1 MKIISVALTNVKS
14 YDKEA
19 PVISF
24 QQGVNAIIGE
34 NGSGKSTLCEA
45 IGFALFDY
53 LHPYSQAD
61 FVREGEKSGK
71 VMVTFESDIDG
82 KRYRVERGV
91 NQSRYEVI
99 ALETGSKVE
108 LNGKEEVISWL
119 KEQLGVPEMMNI
131 QTLWKSSLGV
141 PQGKFTNDFAE
152 TPSIRAELFNPLLE
166 VDVYR
171 NLWRDMKGVIDVL
184 YQQHTYFNEQI
195 TRLETSVEGLPDLKK
210 QSTTLKKQIKQTEQQ
225 VSKLSKKIT
234 ENQKKKQQYD
244 HLKESIQTL
253 SQSLELHQEKQ
264 KDLKTQLKQANEQLK
279 EITKAETLINKHKTG
294 YQQYQKY
301 STQLDELYQKN
312 KQKKKL
318 ESKAVDLEKTEAS
331 LIQRHSQYEKDVTVA
346 KESKKRLEQ
355 LKPQVEKQKQL
366 ENKLDEIKQHEKILK
381 EINQQQEQIN
391 QKISSLRKK
400 YQKIKKQI
408 DSIQQLKPVAE
419 NLPTLQKQ
427 KENLLQ
433 KQSILSHQQDEQ
445 QKAISLLSQYE
456 QPKCPT
462 CTRPLKEE
470 QKKKIIQEKNNEI
483 TKCKQTQEEINKKLD
498 DISKKLKKA
507 TEAQQQLKRLTD
519 LKQMSSSLQEEAT
532 EQKEKK
538 KTMDE
543 QTKNLSKK
551 IRKKKQIKDE
561 LSQLHNPESAY
572 QQATVRYEDHQ
583 GKEVKLKSVKQQLQE
598 IKEKQ
603 NDLLKKLK
611 KYHDLQQN
619 IDTLQTKQKQVKASY
634 ETVLRYKDTAQ
645 KKTQQEK
652 QVNTLTSKL
661 TTVSKTIEQKQDQLK
676 KKQKQF
682 DTQAYQHLEKTLEQ
696 QKQQQIQ
703 QQTQITEWDKQKNN
717 LDTQLKE
724 KNKQKDQ
731 LNQTKKEQQNLK
743 KDIEFAQ
750 FLRETYKQTRPLIT
764 EILVEAISREAD
776 RMYRQLRGAPSEE
789 LSWTKDYEI
798 IITEHENKRSFH
810 KLSGGEQMC
819 AALSVRLAILKLL
832 SNMDIVFLDEPTM
845 NLDEHKK
852 DNLVGQL
859 RELSGFSQIFVI
871 SHDETFE
878 SMTEHIIT
886 LEKRKGA
893 TRLMQHF
900 QGGF

>member
-1 MKIISVALTNVKS
+1 MKIISVALSNVKS

-99 ALETGSKVE
+99 SLETGSKLE
-108 LNGKEEVISWL
+108 LNGKEDVIFWL
-119 KEQLGVPEMMNI
+119 KEQLGVPDMMNI

-171 NLWRDMKGVIDVL
+171 SLWRDMKGVIDVL
-184 YQQHTYFNEQI
+184 YRQQTKINEQI
-195 TRLETSVEGLPDLKK
+195 TRLETSVEGLAELKK
-210 QSTTLKKQIKQTEQQ
+210 QSKTLSKQIKQTKQQ

-244 HLKESIQTL
+244 HLKETIQTI

-264 KDLKTQLKQANEQLK
+264 KDLKTQLKQAKDQLN
-279 EITKAETLINKHKTG
+279 EITKAETLVNKHKKG
-294 YQQYQKY
+294 YQQYQDY

-318 ESKAVDLEKTEAS
+318 ESKAVDLEKTEAT
-331 LIQRHSQYEKDVTVA
+331 LTQQRTQYEKDVTVA
-346 KESKKRLEQ
+346 KESKKRLDQ
-355 LKPQVEKQKQL
+355 LKPQVEKQKKL
-366 ENKLDEIKQHEKILK
+366 ENKLVEIKQHEKTLQ
-381 EINQQQEQIN
+381 EINQQQEEIT

-400 YQKIKKQI
+400 YQKIQKKI
-408 DSIQQLKPVAE
+408 DSIQQMKTIAE
-419 NLPTLQKQ
+419 KLSTLQKQ
-427 KENLLQ
+427 KETLLQ

-445 QKAISLLSQYE
+445 QKAITLLSQYE

-470 QKKKIIQEKNNEI
+470 QKKNIINQKN
-483 TKCKQTQEEINKKLD
+483 KEINEWKKTQD
-498 DISKKLKKA
+498 EVNRKLKDIAKKIEKA
-507 TEAQQQLKRLTD
+507 TEAQQELKRLKD
-519 LKQMSSSLQEEAT
+519 LKQISTTIQEEAA
-532 EQKEKK
+532 EQKQKK
-538 KTMDE
+538 KTSDKQKE
-543 QTKNLSKK
+543 DLTKTIQQKQH
-551 IRKKKQIKDE
+551 IRDALTE
-561 LSQLHNPESAY
+561 LQDPKSVF
-572 QQATVRYEDHQ
+572 QQAKVRYEDHN
-583 GKEVKLKSVKQQLQE
+583 GKEGKLKSVNQKLQE
-598 IKEKQ
+598 IKEQQ
-603 NDLLKKLK
+603 NNLSEQLE
-611 KYHDLQQN
+611 KYHDLQQK
-619 IDTLQTKQKQVKASY
+619 IDAIQTKQKQVKTSY

-652 QVNTLTSKL
+652 QVNTLTSNL
-661 TTVSKTIEQKQDQLK
+661 TTISKAIDQKQDKLK
-676 KKQKQF
+676 EKQNKF
-682 DTQAYQHLEKTLEQ
+682 DTKTYQNLEKNLEQ
-696 QKQQQIQ
+696 QTQQQIQ
-703 QQTQITEWDKQKNN
+703 QQTQIQEWSKQKNN
-717 LDTQLKE
+717 LDTQIKE
-724 KNKQKDQ
+724 KNKEKDQ

-852 DNLVGQL
+852 DNLVSQL
-859 RELSGFSQIFVI
+859 RDLSGFSQIFVI